1 MFEQSFE
8 EFREEYLAGQYS
20 QIERYSD
27 EHKFYYFVQQGVFAA
42 SELLPAQIKD
52 NAIQEDGGFILHTDM
67 LPVYYS
73 QLHACLSIIDD
84 NCRKFVD
91 WKKVFA
97 GKDIARCF
105 TKVDNSALVAAI
117 DFIKDVYWRYRQ
129 GYISWQYRVDPRA
142 DHPDD
147 EVVMEAHDEM
157 WPRLE
162 QAKLGDE
169 HFWGWMID
177 VIDSMQADYPV
188 TDWSYSRIGATAR
201 EVVLALDNEYERV
214 SKEGLKIPKDE
225 NLEDWPEDF
234 KLIRLL
240 GLGAYRYA
248 LVCDGQCKEVFIKT
262 GSKLYRLLDNESNLT
277 TKYIQKEFKLQK
289 GKGQQPSNIANDINR
304 QLLERMAGIGI
315 RVVGRKKPYYFDHKQ
330 KKYRFR
336 FVVGHL
342 EIDEERFR
350 KLFPTFKV

>member
-1 MFEQSFE
+1 MFEQSFD
-8 EFREEYLAGQYS
+8 EFIEEYLEGQYS

-27 EHKFYYFVQQGVFAA
+27 EHRFYYFVQQGVLAA
-42 SELLPAQIKD
+42 SQLLPGQIKD
-52 NAIQEDGGFILHTDM
+52 NAIQEDGGFILHTNL

-97 GKDIARCF
+97 VKDIARCF

-129 GYISWQYRVDPRA
+129 GYISWQYRVDPRV

-169 HFWGWMID
+169 HFWGWMLD
-177 VIDSMQADYPV
+177 VVDSMQADYPV
-188 TDWSYSRIGATAR
+188 AEWSYSRIGATAK
-201 EVVLALDNEYERV
+201 EVVLALDNEYERIRV
-214 SKEGLKIPKDE
+214 SGLKIPKDE
-225 NLEDWPEDF
+225 DLADWPDDF
-234 KLIRLL
+234 RLEVLL
-240 GLGAYRYA
+240 GREKQFFLLICDEKSEVLKFKTNMRIYKLLYYA
-248 LVCDGQCKEVFIKT
+248 DQLTSNFIIKE
-262 GSKLYRLLDNESNLT
+262 LNL
-277 TKYIQKEFKLQK
+277 KKEKP
-289 GKGQQPSNIANDINR
+289 GVVAGDINQ
-304 QLLERMAGIGI
+304 QLAKKLSEKGFQVA
-315 RVVGRKKPYYFDHKQ
+315 GRKSLFYLDRKEKR
-330 KKYRFR
+330 YRFR
-336 FVVGHL
+336 FEVVHRQ
-342 EIDEERFR
+342 IDED
-350 KLFPTFKV
+350 KL